1 MGTFAFLV
9 HPLNM
14 EDVAKKYRLAKKLS
28 PRVVAS
34 VLKRRRS
41 FVLSE
46 PSEIKSKNGASAQG
60 WFVVVPLLPWQFY
73 ELDEDFVIGKISQ
86 ACQVAHKQGADIVGL
101 GAFTKTV
108 GRGGKTVASQVAVPV
123 TTGNTYTVYLALEGT
138 RLGARLMGV
147 DLKQAQ
153 VAIVGA
159 SGSIGRACAQILS
172 EEVGELHLVGRDLK
186 KLQEVADEVSNGS
199 APVRVTRHLTR
210 ALQGAEI
217 VITVTSSTEAIIN
230 PSDLRSG
237 AVVCDVARPRDV
249 SQAVAEV
256 RNDVLV
262 IDGGIA
268 RMPGRVDLRFD
279 FGLPVGTALG
289 CMAETM
295 VLALENR
302 FECFSLGRNITGE
315 KVKEIRRLAEKHGF
329 SLAGLRSFD
338 RLMNDDQV
346 AQIRERASLFL
357 K

>member
-9 HPLNM
+9 HPMNM

-28 PRVVAS
+28 PRVVAG
-34 VLKRRRS
+34 VLKRRRP

-46 PSEIKSKNGASAQG
+46 VSEITSQSGATAKG

-73 ELDEDFVIGKISQ
+73 ELDEDFVVGKILR
-86 ACQVAHKQGADIVGL
+86 ACEVAEKQGAKIVGL

-108 GRGGKTVASQVAVPV
+108 GAGGQTIAKRAGVPV

-138 RLGARLMGV
+138 RLGAELMGIRL
-147 DLKQAQ
+147 DEAR
-153 VAIVGA
+153 VAVIGA
-159 SGSIGRACAQILS
+159 SGSIGRACADILA
-172 EEVGELHLVGRDLK
+172 EEVGELYLVGRDLRR
-186 KLQEVADEVSNGS
+186 LAEVADEVSDGQ
-199 APVRVTRHLTR
+199 APVKVTKHLTR
-210 ALQGAEI
+210 ALSGAEV
-217 VITVTSSTEAIIN
+217 VITVTSSTEAVIN
-230 PSDLRSG
+230 PGDLRPG

-268 RMPGRVDLRFD
+268 QMPGQVDLRFD
-279 FGLPVGTALG
+279 FGLPTGTALG

-295 VLALENR
+295 VLALEGR
-302 FECFSLGRNITGE
+302 YESLSLGRNITGA
-315 KVKEIRRLAEKHGF
+315 KVREIQQLAQKHGF

-338 RLMNDDQV
+338 RLMTPSQV
-346 AQIRERASLFL
+346 AEIRDRAALFL